1 MHSTIKEYLAIAF
14 GIAVV
19 GGVIWFIFW
28 GSKAAPKDLD
38 HILVWVIITSDGK
51 AVATHSQEFGNLN
64 SCVIAR
70 DHIVARLIVRQ
81 PGATDL
87 AYAECYQK
95 ELRN

>member
-1 MHSTIKEYLAIAF
+1 MHSTIKQYLPIAF
-14 GIAVV
+14 LIAVV

-28 GSKAAPKDLD
+28 GSKAPKDLD

-51 AVATHSQEFGNLN
+51 AVATGSQEFGNLR

-81 PGATDL
+81 PEATDL

-95 ELRN
+95 EIRN